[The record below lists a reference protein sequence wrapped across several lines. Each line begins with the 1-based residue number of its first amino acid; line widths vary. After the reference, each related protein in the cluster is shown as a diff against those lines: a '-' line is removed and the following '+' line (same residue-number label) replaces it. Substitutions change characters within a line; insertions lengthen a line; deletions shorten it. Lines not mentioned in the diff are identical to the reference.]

1 MWRVGITT
9 GCGEVFQFTA
19 LTVSSRPRQHI
30 NCLFNG
36 ITSRTEHQH
45 VFKLQPLIPRFPNRP
60 GLHQR
65 RTRLSTF
72 LPFLR
77 SMAASHLRSCS
88 TWLRLDGTKHFNW
101 QVAASS
107 FLPDGFRRVGWG
119 GAADVAALH
128 VVFLAVACWCN
139 RAITLF
145 VIWSGSWACH
155 GAASTLTD
163 YRRSERGCRSVIS

>member
-1 MWRVGITT
+1 M
-9 GCGEVFQFTA
+9 FQFTT
-19 LTVSSRPRQHI
+19 LIVSSHPRQHF

-36 ITSRTEHQH
+36 ITSQMEHQH
-45 VFKLQPLIPRFPNRP
+45 VFKLQPLITQFRNRP
-60 GLHQR
+60 VLHQR
-65 RTRLSTF
+65 AACLSTL

-77 SMAASHLRSCS
+77 SMAASHLHSCS
-88 TWLRLDGTKHFNW
+88 TWLRLDGTKRFNW
-101 QVAASS
+101 QVAVSS
-107 FLPDGFRRVGWG
+107 FLPDGSRRVGWGWGG

-128 VVFLAVACWCN
+128 VVFLAEACWCN
-139 RAITLF
+139 RAITFF